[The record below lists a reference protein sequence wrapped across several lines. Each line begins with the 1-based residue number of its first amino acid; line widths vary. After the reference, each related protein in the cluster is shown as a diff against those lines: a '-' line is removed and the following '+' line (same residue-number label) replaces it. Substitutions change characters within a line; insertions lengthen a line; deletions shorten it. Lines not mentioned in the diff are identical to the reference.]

1 MLISVVSV
9 GNTTYIVTT
18 KRASGMQLFSIEFH
32 LLYVFGSGAVAH
44 FHLWICG
51 GLTAVLSRN
60 YKFGWSV
67 PLWRQ
72 ERI

>member
-1 MLISVVSV
+1 
-9 GNTTYIVTT
+9 
-18 KRASGMQLFSIEFH
+18 MQLFSIEFH